1 MSIGLYDV
9 MMREIAHQSHVPLE
23 EVRQSFNTALHE
35 LDAEARVKDFLPLLA
50 MKHVRRDYL
59 YKRQHPQPAL
69 KVAGAATPSF
79 KPGLPARLLPV
90 LTH

>member
-23 EVRQSFNTALHE
+23 EVRQSFATALHA
-35 LDAEARVKDFLPLLA
+35 LDADARVKDFLPLLA

-59 YKRQHPQPAL
+59 HRRQHPAPQ
-69 KVAGAATPSF
+69 AAAPRHPHY
-79 KPGLPARLLPV
+79 KPGPAPLLPV
-90 LTH
+90 LIN